1 MAPAKEEID
10 SFAPPE
16 ANLDKMAVD
25 VVHVDERSEISFSV
39 KFYYTP
45 EFAASTADIDG
56 FLDQVIAE
64 TNQGFANSGINLK
77 VMNLVY
83 K

>member
-1 MAPAKEEID
+1 MAQVKEEID
-10 SFAPPE
+10 TIAPPE
-16 ANLDKMAVD
+16 ANLDNMVD
-25 VVHVDERSEISFSV
+25 VVQVDEKSEISFSV

-45 EFAASTADIDG
+45 EFAASTGDIDG

-77 VMNLVY
+77 VINLKY